1 MNWNRAA
8 REKPP
13 CHLTAPETGASDGRD
28 APIGNFRD
36 ERAVHLRFPGE
47 QKRRLRRNEPL
58 TCAGGEPI
66 WTERPLLLQRVDG
79 SFDLIGSSDNLGGL
93 ARWIL
98 SFATDVRAVSPP
110 VLRQNVHDLA
120 SAVVDL
126 CESGGLD
133 GPA

>member
-1 MNWNRAA
+1 
-8 REKPP
+8 
-13 CHLTAPETGASDGRD
+13 
-28 APIGNFRD
+28 
-36 ERAVHLRFPGE
+36 
-47 QKRRLRRNEPL
+47 
-58 TCAGGEPI
+58 
-66 WTERPLLLQRVDG
+66 LLQRVDG

-98 SFATDVRAVSPP
+98 SFATDVRVVSPP

-126 CESGGLD
+126 CESGGPD